1 MADNYMHQHSAR
13 KALEITGYVPR
24 NIDAFVMG
32 ANGPDPLFCYQMYN
46 PFRKL
51 HLSKLGS
58 LMHKERTGRFLRNM
72 FESARTDAQKDY
84 CLGFLCH
91 YSMDSVIH
99 PYVEYVDS
107 AYGSPFNIPSGH
119 GYFES
124 ALDSRTALADEGN
137 PAPTV
142 ERYWPLMSALTL
154 DQTTYLFKKSVDAT
168 YEGHSYTQEDYIQ
181 AFKDFRMVKKFFY
194 SPHKTKRV
202 LAKIIEKV
210 LGFEEGY
217 VVSHMQP
224 CSRQIPEFPFWQDE
238 ASGLYS
244 AESLDDILLR
254 ADRLSAEALGYGLDF
269 FAGKISSRELIE
281 KVGNKSYETGMA
293 IPDSI
298 FEEKDKTE
306 EAP

>member
-119 GYFES
+119 GWFES
-124 ALDSRTALADEGN
+124 AVDSRTALADEGN
-137 PAPTV
+137 PA
-142 ERYWPLMSALTL
+142 
-154 DQTTYLFKKSVDAT
+154 AT

-298 FEEKDKTE
+298 FEEKEKTE